1 MWDKVVFYGEVA
13 LNLDAKGRLAIPSMY
28 REPIASACDN
38 ALVLTYN
45 AYEND
50 SLWLYP
56 QAEWE
61 QVRDSVMALSTF
73 DPMHRAL
80 QRRLVGSAYHLNPD
94 KGSRILLPVTLRQ
107 VASMEKRV
115 VMLGLGKKFE
125 IWNEDALN
133 KQRHEVPAMGGEV
146 SDDMKSLVL

>member
-1 MWDKVVFYGEVA
+1 MFFGEVA

-28 REPIASACDN
+28 RESIAEACQN
-38 ALVLTYN
+38 KLVLTYN

-61 QVRDSVMALSTF
+61 QVRDAVMALSTY
-73 DPMHRAL
+73 DPMHRNL
-80 QRRLVGSAYHLNPD
+80 QRRLVGSAYHLSPD
-94 KGSRILLPVTLRQ
+94 KGSRVLLPITLRQ

-115 VMLGLGKKFE
+115 VMLGLDSKFE
-125 IWNEDALN
+125 IWNEDALM
-133 KQRHEVPAMGGEV
+133 KQRHQVPAMNGEV
-146 SDDMKSLVL
+146 SDAMKQLVL